1 MLTFVAPFLIYLL
14 SFPVMLITLFR
25 VEIGILFFITT
36 ISIIAVMKKIVE
48 FPGGHNFAD
57 FFMIALVIGWFLK
70 AGRENRKLFKNSP
83 VNAVVILMVL
93 GSVVNLL
100 WAYAFM
106 ACPDYIALKK
116 LMTWKNY
123 MMLPLIYFVAINNID
138 KEDMV
143 KWVIICVGLSML
155 AMDFNFYSTFRWI
168 KASHY
173 SDSIRMS
180 GSFVFLGP
188 NEMGVFYS
196 VYTFLLLGISYF
208 VDNKKI
214 RYFMLFVCACN
225 FYPILYSYSR
235 AAYMCTLTGL
245 LTLGVLKD
253 RRLLVLLVF
262 VVVFY
267 RFLLPVSVVERIDM
281 TFLDKTVVNDAQQF
295 QSSAVNVGGITL
307 DTVGRKELWDKAWNY
322 FMQQPLL
329 GIGFDNFR
337 HKEGMITHSMF
348 YKILAE
354 QGLVGMLIFV
364 IFIVV
369 LLKQSYK
376 LFRHSKSKLGQ
387 GVGLG
392 FFTAIIT
399 HLTGSVSGDQ
409 SLYFNLMA
417 IFWLFAGIVA
427 SFNCHFVD
435 NIDPVEQADHG

>member
-1 MLTFVAPFLIYLL
+1 MLTFVAPFIIYLL
-14 SFPVMLITLFR
+14 SFPVMFITLFR
-25 VEIGILFFITT
+25 VEIGILFFIT
-36 ISIIAVMKKIVE
+36 IIPIIAVIKTIVQ

-57 FFMIALVIGWFLK
+57 FLMIALVIGWFLK
-70 AGRENRKLFKNSP
+70 AGRENRKIFESSP
-83 VNAVVILMVL
+83 INLVVVLVVL
-93 GSVVNLL
+93 GSIINLIRG
-100 WAYAFM
+100 YTFM
-106 ACPDYIALKK
+106 DLPYDINLTK

-143 KWVIICVGLSML
+143 KWVIICIGLSML

-168 KASHY
+168 KAVHY
-173 SDSIRMS
+173 SDSIRIS

-188 NEMGVFYS
+188 NEMGAFYS

-208 VDNKKI
+208 IENKKI
-214 RYFMLFVCACN
+214 RYFVLFVCACN

-235 AAYMCTLTGL
+235 AAYICTIAGL
-245 LTLGVLKD
+245 VTLGFLKD
-253 RRLLVLLVF
+253 RRLFVLLVF
-262 VVVFY
+262 VAVFY

-281 TFLDKTVVNDAQQF
+281 TFVDKTVVNDMQQF
-295 QSSAVNVGGITL
+295 QSSAVEIGDVTL
-307 DTVGRKELWDKAWNY
+307 DTVGRKALWDKAMNY
-322 FMQQPLL
+322 FTRHPLL

-354 QGLVGMLIFV
+354 QGLAGMLIFI

-376 LFRHSKSKLGQ
+376 LFRHSRSKLGQ

-399 HLTGSVSGDQ
+399 HLAGSVSGDQ

-427 SFNCHFVD
+427 SFNIHFVD
-435 NIDPVEQADHG
+435 NDEPLTEESP